1 MSTEP
6 VSSKPVVAFLG
17 LGAMGRPM
25 ANNLLKTGYP
35 LVVWNRTAGR
45 ADDLVAAGARS
56 ANSPRAAAEQADVVI
71 TMLTDVSAVEG
82 VAFGADGLLGG
93 LREGAIY
100 VDMSTVTPAMS
111 RRLGAVAAERGARF
125 LDAPVTGTIGQAAEG
140 TLTFIV
146 GGDAAVLDAVRPLL
160 DIIGLDHHPRRFG
173 RSGLMAQ
180 ALGERAHGRLD
191 AGVLRATRTRS
202 AGRVRSRDAGANAG
216 RNAVGVAGD
225 AAQDSIDPVR

>member
-17 LGAMGRPM
+17 LGAMGLRM
-25 ANNLLKTGYP
+25 ANNLLKTGDP

-125 LDAPVTGTIGQAAEG
+125 LDAPVDGNHRTGRQG

-146 GGDAAVLDAVRPLL
+146 GGDAAVLDDVRPLL
-160 DIIGLDHHPRRFG
+160 DIMGSTIIHAGSVGQGSWLKLLANA
-173 RSGLMAQ
+173 LMGVSMQAFFELL
-180 ALGERAHGRLD
+180 ALGQRAGFDRETL
-191 AGVLRATRTRS
+191 ARTLGGMPS
-202 AGRVRSRDAGANAG
+202 APPVMQRKTP
-216 RNAVGVAGD
+216 
-225 AAQDSIDPVR
+225 SILSG